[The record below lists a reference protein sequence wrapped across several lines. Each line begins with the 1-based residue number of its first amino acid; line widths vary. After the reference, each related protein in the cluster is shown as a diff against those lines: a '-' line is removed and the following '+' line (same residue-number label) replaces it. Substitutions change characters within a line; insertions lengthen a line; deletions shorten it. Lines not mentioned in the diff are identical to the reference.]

1 MCARWL
7 ANRTGFENTVAP
19 AGEALLAHAAYQLGE
34 RVAGI
39 GFDGGATSLAI
50 ARAVAPGGE
59 VAIFHR
65 TWLRLPL
72 ARAAGAG
79 IDNAR
84 FICADA
90 ATVTL
95 PDGPFDPSV
104 FALRIHVLL

>member
-1 MCARWL
+1 
-7 ANRTGFENTVAP
+7 
-19 AGEALLAHAAYQLGE
+19 
-34 RVAGI
+34 
-39 GFDGGATSLAI
+39 
-50 ARAVAPGGE
+50 